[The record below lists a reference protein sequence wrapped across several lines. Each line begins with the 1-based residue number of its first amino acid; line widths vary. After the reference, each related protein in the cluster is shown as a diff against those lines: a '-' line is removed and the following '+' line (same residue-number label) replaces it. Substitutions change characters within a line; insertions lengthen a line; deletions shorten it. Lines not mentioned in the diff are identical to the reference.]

1 MPKASTTMAG
11 RGELNRAFRG
21 AVRLLQ
27 TCARAKREDRI
38 LIVTDSETDPA
49 IARTIMSAAMSL
61 AMEACTI
68 TMTARAL
75 PGQEP
80 PEPVTAAMLVS
91 DVVICPTSRTMYHT
105 DARTAA
111 CRRGARFISMAGA
124 TIAVLGSSAMFADFH
139 KQEGVLRKVVS
150 RMTQAKN
157 IRVMNPAGTRLEFS
171 VRGRLAHGVPGFC
184 KRPGDATG
192 VPDIEAY
199 IAPVEE
205 TVNGVLMVDASTSVT
220 GLVSEPIRVDI
231 HHGMAVRIQG
241 GREGLRLRR
250 VLKQAGKRTA
260 FQVGEFGIG
269 LNPRASIRGAI
280 IEDEGVFGTAHIAL
294 GDNTRLGG
302 TNRAPT
308 HIDLVLRQAEVDLD
322 EQTLLKRKHLYL

>member
-1 MPKASTTMAG
+1 M
-11 RGELNRAFRG
+11 N
-21 AVRLLQ
+21 
-27 TCARAKREDRI
+27 
-38 LIVTDSETDPA
+38 
-49 IARTIMSAAMSL
+49 AATSL
-61 AMEACTI
+61 TMEASTI

-75 PGQEP
+75 PGEEP
-80 PEPVTAAMLVS
+80 PEPVSAAMLVS

-105 DARTAA
+105 DARTTA

-124 TIAVLGSSAMFADFH
+124 TIAVLGSSAMFANFH
-139 KQEGVLRKVVS
+139 KQEGVLRKVVD
-150 RMTQAKN
+150 RMTHAKN
-157 IRVMNPAGTRLEFS
+157 IRVTNPAGTELEFS
-171 VRGRLAHGVPGFC
+171 VLGRLAHGVPGFC

-220 GLVSEPIRVDI
+220 GLVYDDPIRIDI
-231 HHGMAVRIQG
+231 RSGMAVRIQG

-250 VLKQAGKRTA
+250 VLKQAGKRAA

-302 TNRAPT
+302 ANRAPT
-308 HIDLVLRQAEVDLD
+308 HIDLVFRQAEVDLD
-322 EQTLLKRKHLYL
+322 GQTLLKQKHLYF

>member
-1 MPKASTTMAG
+1 MS
-11 RGELNRAFRG
+11 RAFRG
-21 AVRLLQ
+21 ALNLLR

-49 IARTIMSAAMSL
+49 IARTIMIAATSL
-61 AMEACTI
+61 AMEASTI
-68 TMTARAL
+68 TMIARAL
-75 PGQEP
+75 PGEEP
-80 PEPVTAAMLVS
+80 PEPVSAAMLAS

-105 DARTAA
+105 NARNAA
-111 CRRGARFISMAGA
+111 CKSGAKFISMAGA
-124 TIAVLGSSAMFADFH
+124 TMAVLGSGAMFANFQ
-139 KQEGVLRKVVS
+139 KQERILRRVVG
-150 RMTQAKN
+150 RMTRAKR
-157 IRVMNPAGTRLEFS
+157 IRVSNPSGTELEFS

-184 KRPGDATG
+184 RRPGDATG

-205 TVNGVLMVDASTSVT
+205 SVNGVLIVDGSTSVT
-220 GLVSEPIRVDI
+220 GVVDEPIRIDI
-231 HHGMAVRIQG
+231 RRGIAVKIHG
-241 GREGLRLRR
+241 GRQGLRLRR
-250 VLKQAGKRTA
+250 MLEQAGKRTA

-302 TNRAPT
+302 TNRAPI
-308 HIDLVLRQAEVDLD
+308 HVDLVFRQAEVELD
-322 EQTLLKRKHLYL
+322 GQTLLKQKHLTL